1 MMKICLFEHAF
12 NDAMNVMQG
21 SKSQEFSLKAGKYPI
36 PWYWSG
42 FGAHLGPD
50 LVRFFIEKWS
60 VFGPILVNLGP
71 I

>member
-1 MMKICLFEHAF
+1 MNIGLFEHAI
-12 NDAMNVMQG
+12 NDALDMMQG
-21 SKSQEFSLKAGKYPI
+21 LKSREFSQKADKYPI
-36 PWYWSG
+36 LWYWSG

-50 LVRFFIEKWS
+50 FVRFCIEKWS